1 MSKKYIDREKVET
14 WLLTET
20 MCLDT
25 DPDRE
30 YVVEKL
36 RQDVPNE
43 EVEPVI
49 HCKDCDYWNE
59 WDHVGRETLGNFRCS
74 CAYWSNE
81 DGPIYYT
88 GGNDFCSY
96 GERREEEP

>member
-43 EVEPVI
+43 KVEPVVY
-49 HCKDCDYWNE
+49 CEDCRDSE
-59 WDHVGRETLGNFRCS
+59 KGNGYFRCTLWNIWNIPPNS
-74 CAYWSNE
+74 
-81 DGPIYYT
+81 
-88 GGNDFCSY
+88 FCSF
-96 GERREEEP
+96 GERRREKP